1 MYYFIKKK
9 VTLETP
15 DKEVASMARKGGWQ
29 RVTKSAH
36 DQQARANKACT
47 GRGGAGARFKRT
59 IPIAPRQ

>member
-1 MYYFIKKK
+1 MYYFLKGK

-15 DKEVASMARKGGWQ
+15 DKEVASMARKAGWK

-47 GRGGAGARFKRT
+47 RRGADARFKRT
-59 IPIAPRQ
+59 IPVAPRR